1 MLKPNLAYTV
11 TSFVN
16 NISIYFM
23 RSKNNDFINLLFFTH
38 IKNWIYF
45 VLLIKFCDGIILEV
59 IFAEIFVCVRNR
71 LNNYL
76 KFGDQSSE

>member
-38 IKNWIYF
+38 IKN
-45 VLLIKFCDGIILEV
+45 
-59 IFAEIFVCVRNR
+59 
-71 LNNYL
+71 
-76 KFGDQSSE
+76 